1 MTSQK
6 PTLRDNVKLLELI
19 LERVESI
26 DRSVDEI
33 LEWVSGNLGDE
44 YSWYDDGENESVES
58 HYGYE

>member
-26 DRSVDEI
+26 DRSVDQI

-44 YSWYDDGENESVES
+44 YSWYDANENATIDTESD
-58 HYGYE
+58 